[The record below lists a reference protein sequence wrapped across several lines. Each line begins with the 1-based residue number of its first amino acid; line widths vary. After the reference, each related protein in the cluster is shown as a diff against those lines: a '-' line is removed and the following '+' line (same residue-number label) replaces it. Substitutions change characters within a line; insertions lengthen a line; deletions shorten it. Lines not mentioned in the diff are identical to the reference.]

1 MGNLWRFPYKALAN
15 GGGAFLIPYF
25 IVLFTIGRPSYY
37 LEMIMGQFSSRSNV
51 KVFDCAP
58 GMRGVGVGQL
68 CGLFM
73 VSTFY
78 ASIMA
83 ISLRYL
89 FYSFSYE
96 MPWTTCN
103 SAWPLKVNESCID
116 AISNQTIKDGTPSTE
131 LYFK

>member
-1 MGNLWRFPYKALAN
+1 
-15 GGGAFLIPYF
+15 
-25 IVLFTIGRPSYY
+25 
-37 LEMIMGQFSSRSNV
+37 MIMGQFSSRSNV

-58 GMRGVGVGQL
+58 AMRGVGVGQL

-89 FYSFSYE
+89 FYSFSKE
-96 MPWTTCN
+96 MPWTTCDP
-103 SAWPLKVNESCID
+103 AWPLNGNESCID